1 MEQLFIL
8 ILGVGLGA
16 LGAWL
21 VLNNRKQHADILPPS
36 PKATDGQ
43 SENVGLIERQAK
55 EKEEHKQKIL
65 EFMEGRE
72 RTAND
77 DIQKLLGVSDRT
89 VQRYFNELEVEGKV
103 KQVGETGKGVFYAKS

>member
-1 MEQLFIL
+1 MSQLLIL

-21 VLNNRKQHADILPPS
+21 VLRSQKQHSDIL
-36 PKATDGQ
+36 
-43 SENVGLIERQAK
+43 ENVGMSGLVEKQGR
-55 EKEEHKQKIL
+55 EKEGHKQRIL

-89 VQRYFNELEVEGKV
+89 VQRYFNELEAEGKV